1 MCREGDLL
9 AWEDEWSALEEHM
22 PTVRGRNLKSDQLT
36 LDEEF
41 LLRCP
46 LLNVNTVVLR
56 SQINELKYPFSSLD
70 HL

>member
-9 AWEDEWSALEEHM
+9 AWEDEWSTLEERM
-22 PTVRGRNLKSDQLT
+22 PRVRGRSLESDQLT

-41 LLRCP
+41 LPRCP

-70 HL
+70 LL